1 MAFLFVEGG
10 KTDHVP
16 QPTQDSLDVASLG
29 FVGFFISFF
38 FFSSRMIYFHFQI
51 QQTKI
56 PSTFPSKISLVF
68 TS

>member
-38 FFSSRMIYFHFQI
+38 SFSSRIISFNSI
-51 QQTKI
+51 
-56 PSTFPSKISLVF
+56 SKSRKRKSQVPFLQRYL
-68 TS
+68 

>member
-29 FVGFFISFF
+29 KERYLGFSFPGF
-38 FFSSRMIYFHFQI
+38 GNGIKRNH
-51 QQTKI
+51 T
-56 PSTFPSKISLVF
+56 T
-68 TS
+68 